1 MKNSI
6 ILSLVVAGF
15 TAISNMSNAA
25 AGGGGGGGAGGAG
38 ASAGGSAGGSS
49 GGISGGAQ
57 ESMTAPGSP
66 TGVAP
71 DNNMNGAPVVNPP
84 RPHTARIAP
93 VAPIAPI
100 TPHRTVN
107 GLNNPGPATV
117 PDANNPRRIHRHNNL
132 RNGTKTLSPNGATTP
147 NGTTMPNGTAVPNNG
162 TAVPNGM
169 NPPNNGNNNTA
180 PITPP

>member
-25 AGGGGGGGAGGAG
+25 AGGGGGGGAGGGAG

-49 GGISGGAQ
+49 AGISGGAQ
-57 ESMTAPGSP
+57 GSMTAPGSP
-66 TGVAP
+66 TVVAP

-100 TPHRTVN
+100 ARHRTVN
-107 GLNNPGPATV
+107 GLNNPGTATV
-117 PDANNPRRIHRHNNL
+117 PDANNTRRIHRHNNL
-132 RNGTKTLSPNGATTP
+132 RNDTKTLSPNGATTP
-147 NGTTMPNGTAVPNNG
+147 NGTTMPNGTAVPN
-162 TAVPNGM
+162 GM
-169 NPPNNGNNNTA
+169 NPPNNGNNNENTA
-180 PITPP
+180 PTTPP